1 MSSSYLQSIDMTHLS
16 IRQQPVV
23 SRLSVLIDEAKAV
36 ASAVLDNS
44 IDESRPIPLETQQ
57 HLCKQF
63 AEINSLIDR
72 ASHG

>member
-1 MSSSYLQSIDMTHLS
+1 MPPLS

-23 SRLSVLIDEAKAV
+23 SRLSVLVDEAKAV

-44 IDESRPIPLETQQ
+44 IDESRPIPVETQQ

-63 AEINSLIDR
+63 AELNALIDR

>member
-1 MSSSYLQSIDMTHLS
+1 MTHLS

>member
-1 MSSSYLQSIDMTHLS
+1 
-16 IRQQPVV
+16 
-23 SRLSVLIDEAKAV
+23 VLIDEAKAV